1 MMKNTLFAS
10 IKFLLVSTVLF
21 GGLYTLLVTGIGQV
35 FLPIKP
41 TAVKSWKMERSKGLS

>member
-21 GGLYTLLVTGIGQV
+21 GGLYTLLVTGVGQ
-35 FLPIKP
+35 FFF
-41 TAVKSWKMERSKGLS
+41 AHQANGSQSWKMERSKGLS